1 MDIKERASQASL
13 ILDNPVI
20 EEMWET
26 LEKDHIINWLNTTDS
41 TEQESY
47 WYKINALR
55 SVKEYLESLVDADR
69 IVNKK

>member
-13 ILDNPVI
+13 ILDNPII

-26 LEKDHIINWLNTTDS
+26 LEKDHIINWLNTADS

-47 WYKINALR
+47 WHKINALC

-69 IVNKK
+69 IVNNK

>member
-1 MDIKERASQASL
+1 VNIKERASQASL
-13 ILDNPVI
+13 ILGNPII

-26 LEKDHIINWLNTTDS
+26 LEKDHIVNWLNTTDY

-55 SVKEYLESLVDADR
+55 SVKEYLESLVDADK
-69 IVNKK
+69 IENKE